1 MSWRFSKLMSN
12 PRGLVVIHIDGLGYD
27 YLQKALAGG
36 YLPFVKGLL
45 ENEDYEVLPYRC
57 GIPSTTP
64 YCQAGILYGDNA
76 EIPSYRWWDK
86 QAGLLIAFGVLII
99 LFSLAVGF
107 VGIGHFWVP
116 PSLLRLAGG

>member
-1 MSWRFSKLMSN
+1 MPD

-27 YLQKALAGG
+27 NLQKALAGG
-36 YLPFVKGLL
+36 YLPFVKSLL

-86 QAGLLIAFGVLII
+86 QAGLPISFGANSSFKHV
-99 LFSLAVGF
+99 A
-107 VGIGHFWVP
+107 H
-116 PSLLRLAGG
+116 R